1 LSSRRKLLRLLSLIS
16 GILVILFSL
25 FLVARLDWFHYFY
38 GGSEMGRGVNYFEY
52 YGYRLFI
59 LILIGAVFIL
69 GIALIVASYY
79 RHGETDMAVKSE
91 SITV

>member
-1 LSSRRKLLRLLSLIS
+1 MSSRRKLFRLLSLVC
-16 GILVILFSL
+16 GILMILFSL
-25 FLVARLDWFHYFY
+25 FLVARLEVFHYFY

-59 LILIGAVFIL
+59 LVLIGAVFIL

-79 RHGETDMAVKSE
+79 RHDELHLVDKL
-91 SITV
+91 

>member
-1 LSSRRKLLRLLSLIS
+1 MSSRRKLLRLLSLVC
-16 GILVILFSL
+16 GVLMILFSI
-25 FLVARLDWFHYFY
+25 FLVARLDVFHYFY

-79 RHGETDMAVKSE
+79 RHDELHLVDK
-91 SITV
+91 I

>member
-1 LSSRRKLLRLLSLIS
+1 MSLRRKLLRLLCLVC
-16 GILVILFSL
+16 GILMILFSI
-25 FLVARLDWFHYFY
+25 FLVARLEVFHYFY

-79 RHGETDMAVKSE
+79 HHEET
-91 SITV
+91 

>member
-1 LSSRRKLLRLLSLIS
+1 M
-16 GILVILFSL
+16 ILFSI
-25 FLVARLDWFHYFY
+25 FLVARLDVFHYFY

-79 RHGETDMAVKSE
+79 RHGETNLPMK
-91 SITV
+91 I

>member
-1 LSSRRKLLRLLSLIS
+1 LSLRRKLLRLLSLVC
-16 GILVILFSL
+16 GILMILFSI
-25 FLVARLDWFHYFY
+25 FLAARLEVFHYFY

-79 RHGETDMAVKSE
+79 HHEET
-91 SITV
+91 